1 MLPLEVGGNTWRQH
15 LHARP
20 YFCVERW
27 PCILAPFLQHMLN
40 LIHVQGLKAVTAF
53 LAHADSKRSALV
65 HLPVNP
71 EILHR
76 AASFCM
82 GLAAS
87 KANASCI
94 VVEDS
99 SLTLYQTQSFLGKAC
114 LQERREREHLWNAS
128 SNHLQHAVVLVSSL
142 HIIPDK
148 QRRHQQLALFVTAGG
163 PQDLIEGLISQVCA
177 KHQIHV
183 LP

>member
-1 MLPLEVGGNTWRQH
+1 
-15 LHARP
+15 
-20 YFCVERW
+20 
-27 PCILAPFLQHMLN
+27 MLN
-40 LIHVQGLKAVTAF
+40 LIHVQGLRAVTAF
-53 LAHADSKRSALV
+53 LAHAGSKRSGLV

-76 AASFCM
+76 AASFCI

-99 SLTLYQTQSFLGKAC
+99 SLTLYRTQSFLGKAC
-114 LQERREREHLWNAS
+114 LQEQREHLWNAS

-177 KHQIHV
+177 RPQLHV
-183 LP
+183 LPY